1 MGKVESKLKFYL
13 YRCLNSLESKEEKS
27 DYLKA
32 LIKAVKKELK
42 VFDEKGF
49 HEGNLD
55 INLGVVFKILET
67 NNRDLYTIMAMYII
81 ASRKIDII
89 RNFSL
94 KYLNEVSFALT
105 SKELSPDLY
114 DIYLAYYLDEKVYE
128 TFIALE
134 EDEMEEAIYS
144 TAVHVP
150 YEDFARSD
158 YSEADK
164 MIKRCKRISTLFEK
178 CHSFSEVAH
187 VLEEYMDTSY
197 EKKLIA
203 VFRNSDKE
211 LDRDAW
217 EKLTEK
223 VVELEESELLEK
235 DDLVRAVLKMVFNFY
250 YRNAMGLSVLEKGDE
265 KTACGT
271 LCSHIRETIKKA
283 ELFIDD
289 EDKNAKNILR
299 AAKRSLRN
307 YDKGIFEERG
317 LDKAIL
323 AYYDVLPDE
332 LIEYIEKL
340 AIFILVSEDTT
351 GLDVQSVEEF
361 IVYLGHALVEY
372 EVPVENYQAYR
383 KLLMAEPIYG
393 DLMSLEEA
401 IRLDAIIELVREID
415 MYSTYESQ
423 RETAFQILEYYTG
436 KAHSPLFNRNFEL
449 LNVYNVLKSIMSDS
463 NYKQYFAASDWQV
476 LESILDLNKLI
487 DEEGLSDLARRIS
500 RIEVRYDTRVVKTVK
515 SILSYIS
522 IYDDFVKKGLKV
534 LEVGK
539 KF

>member
-13 YRCLNSLESKEEKS
+13 YRCLSSLESKEEKS

-32 LIKAVKKELK
+32 LIKAVKKELR
-42 VFDEKGF
+42 VFDEKEWQNNGF
-49 HEGNLD
+49 DLLILNSFNYIEKNSGD
-55 INLGVVFKILET
+55 ICIIVVVFL
-67 NNRDLYTIMAMYII
+67 II
-81 ASRKIDII
+81 SQRRSII

-94 KYLNEVSFALT
+94 RYINEISVALDSQEIFPNAYLPYLNFFINDDVFA
-105 SKELSPDLY
+105 KF
-114 DIYLAYYLDEKVYE
+114 V
-128 TFIALE
+128 ALE
-134 EDEMEEAIYS
+134 QDEMEETIYS
-144 TAVHVP
+144 VVAHVP
-150 YEDFARSD
+150 YDDFVRRD
-158 YSEADK
+158 YSTADK
-164 MIKRCKRISTLFEK
+164 MIKKCKRISTLFEE
-178 CHSFSEVAH
+178 CHSFREVAH
-187 VLEEYMDTSY
+187 VLEEYVDTSY

-203 VFRNSDKE
+203 VFRNTDKE

-217 EKLTEK
+217 AEFTEK
-223 VVELEESELLEK
+223 VIELEESELLEK

-250 YRNAMGLSVLEKGDE
+250 YRNAMGLNVLEKGDE
-265 KTACGT
+265 ETACGE
-271 LCSHIRETIKKA
+271 LCSHVREAIKKA

-289 EDKNAKNILR
+289 EEENAKNILR

-307 YDKGIFEERG
+307 YDKAIFEERG
-317 LDKAIL
+317 LDKALL
-323 AYYDVLPDE
+323 AYYEVLPDE
-332 LIEYIEKL
+332 FIEYIEKL
-340 AIFILVSEDTT
+340 AIFILVSEDTKD
-351 GLDVQSVEEF
+351 LDVQSIEEF

-401 IRLDAIIELVREID
+401 IRLDAIIELVRETD
-415 MYSTYESQ
+415 LHCAYETQ
-423 RETAFQILEYYTG
+423 RETALQILEYYTG

-449 LNVYNVLKSIMSDS
+449 LNIYNVLKSIMSDS
-463 NYKQYFAASDWQV
+463 NYKQYFTASDWQV

-500 RIEVRYDTRVVKTVK
+500 RIEVRYDMRVVKAVK
-515 SILSYIS
+515 SILCYIS